1 MRIKFKP
8 WAKDYIKDNPQ
19 IFIQSESHLEYLIR
33 KYKNVYLEIGCG
45 KGQFSINMAKRDPEA
60 LYIALER
67 YDSVIVKAGEKK
79 EKEHVDNLYFYAIDI
94 DEVKDF
100 KILRRRIDKIFLN
113 FSDPGPKKRHKK
125 RRLTSKHYLAIY
137 DRLLKKNGRIFFK
150 TDNQEFFEY
159 SIVSFNENKFDI
171 VDICLDLHKTDR
183 DNIKTE
189 YEEKFSKKG
198 FRINYCEVKRRR
210 DD

>member
-19 IFIQSESHLEYLIR
+19 IFIQSEAHLEYLIR
-33 KYKNVYLEIGCG
+33 KYKKVYLEIGCG
-45 KGQFSINMAKRDPEA
+45 KGQFSINMAKRDPDA

-79 EKEHVDNLYFYAIDI
+79 AKEHVDNLYFYAIDI

-113 FSDPGPKKRHKK
+113 FSDPWPKKRHEK

-137 DRLLKKNGRIFFK
+137 DRILKKNGRIFFK

-159 SIVSFNENKFDI
+159 SLVSFNENKFDI
-171 VDICLDLHKTDR
+171 VDICLDLHNTDR

-210 DD
+210 DA